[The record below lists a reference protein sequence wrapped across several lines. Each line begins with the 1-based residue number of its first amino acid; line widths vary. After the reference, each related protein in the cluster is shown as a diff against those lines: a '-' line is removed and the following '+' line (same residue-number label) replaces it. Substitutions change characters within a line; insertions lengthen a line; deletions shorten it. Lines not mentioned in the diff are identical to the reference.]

1 VSKSSDTF
9 ALSEK
14 VVRSLE
20 RTCLVIGSIIDLI
33 RGLTMAPMSD
43 ADREMVVALLHALE
57 GYDTVREALTSSFSA
72 VHNLAKDI
80 ERGSHH
86 G

>member
-1 VSKSSDTF
+1 MSKSSDTF

-20 RTCLVIGSIIDLI
+20 RTALVIGSIVDLVHS
-33 RGLTMAPMSD
+33 LAVTPLSD
-43 ADREMVVALLHALE
+43 ADRDFVIPVLQALE

-72 VHNLAKDI
+72 VHNLAQDI
-80 ERGSHH
+80 KGCRRG
-86 G
+86 